1 MRRNQRR
8 KMSGFTVG
16 MIVLVA
22 TVVLT
27 YLGFTKSVPFRHHDT
42 IKAAFSTSNNLRKNS
57 PVRIAGVNVG
67 KVSKIE
73 PLKGGRGALVT
84 MHIDKKAMPVHTDA
98 TARIRPRIFLEGN
111 FFVDIAPGSPSAPEL
126 KDGQAIPIQQTA
138 APVQLDQIL
147 TSLQAD
153 TRTQLQGALRELSSS
168 LKGEGAEGYN
178 RSQKYWKP
186 AYRDGAIVADA
197 AHGILEHDLSE
208 YVKGAGATAAALDRN
223 SVQLQSLITDFNTTA
238 AALADRSAPLEQAIA
253 ELPRTLAAG
262 MPALAS
268 LNRAFPPLRRLI
280 HDLRPGVR
288 SSAPT
293 LRANLPLVRE
303 LRALVS
309 KPELRGL
316 VADLRP
322 TVPALAKLNRD
333 TIPLMGQTRLASSC
347 QNEVIL
353 PWSKDRIVDK
363 AFPATGPVY
372 EEAPKVF
379 PGLAGESRTG
389 DANGQWFRVLVSGG
403 LYSVPNGNG
412 GIMLNDSPLLGAN
425 PPPMQRP
432 PLRSDVPCETQEQP
446 DLRTTPGG
454 VGASHRAVVPKDKQD
469 DLQRLVNRA
478 VKNVQGQID
487 RLPKRL
493 RSKVRVTNKPATA
506 ADLSIV
512 RSLRDR
518 ILKAKG
524 G

>member
-8 KMSGFTVG
+8 QLSAFSVG
-16 MIVLVA
+16 AIVIGIA
-22 TVVLT
+22 MVLT
-27 YLGFTKSVPFRHHDT
+27 YLGFTKSIPFRHHDT
-42 IKAAFSTSNNLRKNS
+42 IKAAFTTSNNLRKNS

-73 PLKGGRGALVT
+73 QLDDGRGALVT
-84 MHIDKKAMPVHTDA
+84 MQIDKKAMPVHEDA

-126 KDGQAIPIQQTA
+126 EDGEAIPIQQTA
-138 APVQLDQIL
+138 APVQLDQVL
-147 TSLQAD
+147 TALQAD
-153 TRTQLQGALRELSSS
+153 TRTQLQNLLGELSSS
-168 LKGEGAEGYN
+168 LEGEGAEGYN

-186 AYRDGAIVADA
+186 AYRDSAIVADA
-197 AHGILEHDLSE
+197 AHGQLEHDLSG

-223 SVQLQSLITDFNTTA
+223 SVQLKSLITDFNTTA
-238 AALADRSAPLEQAIA
+238 KALADRSVPLEQAIG
-253 ELPRTLAAG
+253 ELPRTLRAG
-262 MPALAS
+262 MPALAA

-280 HDLRPGVR
+280 ADLRPGVR

-303 LRALVS
+303 LRALLS

-322 TVPALAKLNRD
+322 TVPALAKLNRE

-353 PWSKDRIVDK
+353 PWTKDKIVDK
-363 AFPATGPVY
+363 AFPAVGPVY
-372 EEAPKVF
+372 DEAPKAF

-389 DANGQWFRVLVSGG
+389 DANGQWFRVLVGGG

-425 PPPMQRP
+425 PPPAPRP
-432 PLRSDVPCETQEQP
+432 PLKPDVPCETQEQP
-446 DLRTTPGG
+446 DLRTVPAG
-454 VGASHRAVVPKDKQD
+454 VGPSHRAVVPEDKQD
-469 DLQRLVNRA
+469 DLQRLVDRA
-478 VKNVQGQID
+478 VKSVRGEVKD
-487 RLPKRL
+487 LPARLRKRL
-493 RSKVRVTNKPATA
+493 KVSSEPATKN
-506 ADLSIV
+506 DLKLLQ
-512 RSLRDR
+512 SLRNR
-518 ILKAKG
+518 LLKAEAP
-524 G
+524 